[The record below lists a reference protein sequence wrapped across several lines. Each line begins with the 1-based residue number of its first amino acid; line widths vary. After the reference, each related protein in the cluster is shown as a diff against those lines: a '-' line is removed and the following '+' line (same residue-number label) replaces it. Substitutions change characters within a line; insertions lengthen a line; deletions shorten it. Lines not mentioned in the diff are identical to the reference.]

1 MVLGRVIGHLEAGAK
16 EKDNGILAK
25 DVTRFCNQVNAQI
38 KGVSE
43 SKEIQ
48 NRGYQKGELTEP
60 VKQRITLVI
69 LRELIDL
76 GLVENRHIATLFKED
91 AITSFEHLEIKN
103 LAFKPTEVEES
114 LVQERAAASMNQRHP
129 AAAPMQQPMRRDPT
143 NRANQMGANQAAA
156 DNDPA
161 SQSKSHSDGVWAD
174 DQALRQ

>member
-1 MVLGRVIGHLEAGAK
+1 M
-16 EKDNGILAK
+16 
-25 DVTRFCNQVNAQI
+25 
-38 KGVSE
+38 SE

-114 LVQERAAASMNQRHP
+114 LV
-129 AAAPMQQPMRRDPT
+129 
-143 NRANQMGANQAAA
+143 
-156 DNDPA
+156 
-161 SQSKSHSDGVWAD
+161 
-174 DQALRQ
+174 